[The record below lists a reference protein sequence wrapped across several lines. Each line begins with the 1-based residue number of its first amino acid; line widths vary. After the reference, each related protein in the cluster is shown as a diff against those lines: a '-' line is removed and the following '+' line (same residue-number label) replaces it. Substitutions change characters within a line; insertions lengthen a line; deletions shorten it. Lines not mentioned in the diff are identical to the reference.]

1 MGQAVSVLARTKGS
15 TRDSGLSLERNKSMR
30 QYAITTFYVVFW
42 TFVFIIAN
50 YVALFIPIER

>member
-1 MGQAVSVLARTKGS
+1 
-15 TRDSGLSLERNKSMR
+15 MR